1 MKSKKEIARIKRHK
15 RLRQKI
21 IGSKNRPRMTIH
33 RSLANFYVQFIDD
46 INGKTLCSISTL
58 NPKIK
63 GKVKYKGNVKA
74 SEVLGEAAAL
84 LAKSKGIS
92 KVVFDRSGYI
102 YHGRIKAFAES
113 ARKSGLSF

>member
-1 MKSKKEIARIKRHK
+1 MTSIKETTRIRRHK

-21 IGSKNRPRMTIH
+21 IGSNARPRMTVH

-58 NPKIK
+58 SPKIK
-63 GKVKYKGNVKA
+63 GKVKYSGNIKA
-74 SEVLGEAAAL
+74 AEVLGEIAAL

-92 KVVFDRSGYI
+92 KVVFDRGGYI

-113 ARKSGLSF
+113 ARKNGLSF

>member
-1 MKSKKEIARIKRHK
+1 MKSMKETARIKRHK

-21 IGSKNRPRMTIH
+21 IGHEKRPRMTIH

-58 NPKIK
+58 SSKIK
-63 GKVKYKGNVKA
+63 EKVKYSGNIKA
-74 SEVLGEAAAL
+74 AEVLGETAAL

-92 KVVFDRSGYI
+92 KVVFDRGGYI

-113 ARKSGLSF
+113 ARKNGLSF